1 MWDALK
7 AELRK
12 QVIALSAYVKTSK
25 HLNTASSYSKKLKT
39 GEQDKIEGQNE
50 AIRKKITKIKA
61 EINEPITLKLENNR
75 WKQ

>member
-50 AIRKKITKIKA
+50 AIRKKNNKNKSRNQWANYTKI
-61 EINEPITLKLENNR
+61 R
-75 WKQ
+75 KQ